1 MSENWP
7 PDGYSTP
14 REYQKNER
22 HIFAVAFVLVG
33 LFGVAVLY
41 PVVNGVAVYNALWTS
56 IADGIGISNQSIVMT
71 GSAIT
76 ALVGLTLLFR
86 KVIVPVHE
94 ALHYGVGLFLNLN
107 PDFGYEE
114 GRFFKN
120 PRVVAISTDIP
131 VWKNLL
137 MLITPFVVIGL
148 LSWGMILISSGL
160 LAGIAAVVLWVN
172 SAASAQ
178 DIYHYFRLLRMD
190 PQARFANF
198 ERGDE
203 IRTEYVL
210 PEQ

>member
-1 MSENWP
+1 
-7 PDGYSTP
+7 
-14 REYQKNER
+14 
-22 HIFAVAFVLVG
+22 
-33 LFGVAVLY
+33 
-41 PVVNGVAVYNALWTS
+41 
-56 IADGIGISNQSIVMT
+56 MT